1 MGDGSI
7 RAAQTRV
14 EVLRNW
20 FVVETGGGGGD
31 KRGRSANED
40 MYEDVNGINVRRN
53 VLLAIRE
60 RKIGV
65 VALETSIVCHGLPF
79 PENLHLAKRL
89 EEIVRESG
97 CEPAHVAVI
106 RGVPTVGLGDE
117 ELEMLAK
124 LGKRVPKCST
134 RDLGYLAATQKHG
147 GTTVSG
153 TLSIIE
159 HVPGMHVFATG
170 GIGGVHR
177 GGETSMDVSA
187 DLVALGR
194 ATQTAV
200 VCAGAKSLLDI
211 PRTLE
216 VLETQG
222 VCVAT
227 LGSDKFPAFFVRDSG
242 IASPRSFDSI
252 DDAAKATVAPLAR
265 GLLLCVPPEETEAS
279 RAAQE
284 ALEEALTHVAKV
296 RGSDVTP
303 FVLGR
308 THERSGGKSV
318 EANTALV
325 KANVR
330 VASQLAATIA
340 DNASRR

>member
-1 MGDGSI
+1 MEADRARVRVGVLSKWLDGEGEI
-7 RAAQTRV
+7 RG
-14 EVLRNW
+14 E
-20 FVVETGGGGGD
+20 EG
-31 KRGRSANED
+31 
-40 MYEDVNGINVRRN
+40 MYEYVNGVNVRRN
-53 VLLAIRE
+53 VMRAIKSK
-60 RKIGV
+60 KIGV

-79 PENLHLAKRL
+79 PENLHLARHL
-89 EEIVRESG
+89 ETMVRECG
-97 CEPAHVAVI
+97 CEPAHVAVL
-106 RGVPTVGLGDE
+106 RGVPTVGLGDG
-117 ELEMLAK
+117 ELEMLARG
-124 LGKRVPKCST
+124 GKRIPKCST
-134 RDLGYLAATQKHG
+134 RDVGYLAATRQHG

-153 TLSIIE
+153 TLSIIG
-159 HVPGMHVFATG
+159 HVPGIHVFATG

-177 GGETSMDVSA
+177 GGETSMDISA

-252 DDAAKATVAPLAR
+252 DDAARATVAPLAR
-265 GLLLCVPPEETEAS
+265 GLLLCVPPEETAAS

-284 ALEEALTHVAKV
+284 ALEEALSHVATV

-330 VASQLAATIA
+330 VASQLAATIVA
-340 DNASRR
+340 TLGDTM